1 MEATGKTRIREIR
14 SFFRKKDVVISAHRY
29 GVDAMGAM
37 AQGLFA
43 SLLIGTIVKTLGE
56 QLGLAFLVTAGGYA
70 TAVAGPAMAASI
82 GYALHAP
89 QLVLFSLIAVG
100 GAANELGGAGGP
112 LAVYLIAII
121 AAECGKLVSKE
132 TRVDILVTHAPAA
145 GLGDRPDEYHRGFDV
160 FRDFLDAYKPSWHFF
175 GHVHKYSHH
184 QEVLEYGSTTLIN
197 AYGYKILE
205 I

>member
-1 MEATGKTRIREIR
+1 MIVSDEESRFIWDFFNPEYFRGVKLIISCGDLDSRYLSFLATMIPAEVVYVHGNHDKVYARRPPEGCTCIDDTIFTFNGLRI
-14 SFFRKKDVVISAHRY
+14 
-29 GVDAMGAM
+29 
-37 AQGLFA
+37 
-43 SLLIGTIVKTLGE
+43 
-56 QLGLAFLVTAGGYA
+56 LGLGGCRG
-70 TAVAGPAMAASI
+70 VRGPENLEYTEKQMARRIAKKRF
-82 GYALHAP
+82 ALR
-89 QLVLFSLIAVG
+89 SG
-100 GAANELGGAGGP
+100 
-112 LAVYLIAII
+112 
-121 AAECGKLVSKE
+121 
-132 TRVDILVTHAPAA
+132 VDILVTHAPAA